1 MWLIHEHSQYTS
13 AIDKY
18 WVFTKINKA
27 LSHWKSMVSGYKDSI
42 DDRTFEQLMQ
52 KNTGKEFENIT
63 IGLGDGVYLVFSEI
77 DNDGFARR
85 L

>member
-1 MWLIHEHSQYTS
+1 MWLIHEHSRYTS

-42 DDRTFEQLMQ
+42 DDKTFEQLM
-52 KNTGKEFENIT
+52 KDIGKDT
-63 IGLGDGVYLVFSEI
+63 TLHLGDGDYLVFSEI